1 MVTIRSGEPRA
12 LIHRSAAEPGEPLT
26 VTIDELAEYC
36 KEGREYSAIEVWDD
50 VPLLGEDGVLMDTP
64 GLTQRMTGTGL
75 PRILPSIW
83 LTSFLRHGL

>member
-1 MVTIRSGEPRA
+1 MIHRAVADHGEP
-12 LIHRSAAEPGEPLT
+12 IK

-64 GLTQRMTGTGL
+64 ASTRPTTGIGW
-75 PRILPSIW
+75 PPIPHCIW
-83 LTSFLRHGL
+83 RTSCFTSWITIMCSRRAI